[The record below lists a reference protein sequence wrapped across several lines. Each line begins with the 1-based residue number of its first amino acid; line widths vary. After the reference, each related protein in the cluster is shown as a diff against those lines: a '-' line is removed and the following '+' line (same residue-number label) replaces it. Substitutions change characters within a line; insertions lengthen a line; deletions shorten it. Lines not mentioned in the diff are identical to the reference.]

1 MQKFTYP
8 LENKTR
14 RSSTRKLFLVIRC
27 LRGKKRRKIT
37 VNINDEKTIAE
48 KHEYQNN
55 WNNNRVKFDKRGK
68 KFWKIFD
75 RNYTVTKPRG
85 EKMAKKTKYKMKK
98 LRRKK
103 TARKNDSSYI
113 YTKRKYQTLVATF
126 FHYFFFFC
134 SSFVFLVFHF
144 AILHLT
150 LPTVSSF
157 FYF

>member
-1 MQKFTYP
+1 MGILYTRREATTTNIYHHLRTSNLQNMQKFTYP
-8 LENKTR
+8 LENKTQ

-68 KFWKIFD
+68 KFRKIFD

-103 TARKNDSSYI
+103 PREKTIVRISTQNVS
-113 YTKRKYQTLVATF
+113 TK
-126 FHYFFFFC
+126 H
-134 SSFVFLVFHF
+134 
-144 AILHLT
+144 
-150 LPTVSSF
+150 
-157 FYF
+157 